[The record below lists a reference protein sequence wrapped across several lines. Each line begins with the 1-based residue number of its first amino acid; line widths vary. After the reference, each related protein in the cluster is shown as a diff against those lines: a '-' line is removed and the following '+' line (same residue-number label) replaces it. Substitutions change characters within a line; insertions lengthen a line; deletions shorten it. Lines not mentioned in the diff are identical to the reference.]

1 MRSFEPMVRLILTAI
16 LLALLTAC
24 GTVGL
29 EPSSQLVQRAIAI
42 ALEQTQ
48 QQLSQQ
54 RRESERTHLPPRFE
68 INRAVIT
75 KQEPLV
81 IQNLPA
87 YHVQGTY
94 DFTLKLPRRQ
104 VKQQHS
110 RFDIYLQRQQE
121 GKTWRLALP
130 QSTGKDSKPVWF
142 TYLIP

>member
-1 MRSFEPMVRLILTAI
+1 MVRHILTAI

-29 EPSSQLVQRAIAI
+29 EPSSQLVQRAIALQ
-42 ALEQTQ
+42 LEQTQ

-54 RRESERTHLPPRFE
+54 PRKSGRTHLPPRFE

-94 DFTLKLPRRQ
+94 DFTLKLPQRQ
-104 VKQQHS
+104 VNQQQNP
-110 RFDIYLQRQQE
+110 FDIYLQRQKE

-130 QSTGKDSKPVWF
+130 QSTGKGSKPVWL
-142 TYLIP
+142 TYLIQ

>member
-1 MRSFEPMVRLILTAI
+1 MVRLILTAI
-16 LLALLTAC
+16 LLALLSAC

-29 EPSSQLVQRAIAI
+29 EPSSQLVQRAIALQ
-42 ALEQTQ
+42 LEQTQ

-54 RRESERTHLPPRFE
+54 RRESGRTQIPSFE

-104 VKQQHS
+104 VNQQQNL
-110 RFDIYLQRQQE
+110 FDIYLQRQKE

-130 QSTGKDSKPVWF
+130 QFTGKDSKPVWF
-142 TYLIP
+142 TYLIH

>member
-1 MRSFEPMVRLILTAI
+1 MRSFEPMVRLILIAI
-16 LLALLTAC
+16 LLALLSAC

-29 EPSSQLVQRAIAI
+29 EPSSKLVQRAIALQ
-42 ALEQTQ
+42 LEQTQ

-54 RRESERTHLPPRFE
+54 RRESERTQIPSFE

-104 VKQQHS
+104 VNQQHS
-110 RFDIYLQRQQE
+110 LFDIYLQRQQE

-130 QSTGKDSKPVWF
+130 QFTGKDSKPVWF

>member
-1 MRSFEPMVRLILTAI
+1 MGRLVLTVI

-29 EPSSQLVQRAIAI
+29 EPSSQLVQRAL
-42 ALEQTQ
+42 ALQLSQTQ

-54 RRESERTHLPPRFE
+54 LQLSGRPQQPPSFE
-68 INRAVIT
+68 INRVVIT
-75 KQEPLV
+75 QQEPLV

-94 DFTLKLPRRQ
+94 DLTLKLSRRQ
-104 VKQQHS
+104 VNQQQNP
-110 RFDIYLQRQQE
+110 FEVYLQSQKE

-130 QSTGKDSKPVWF
+130 QFTGKDTKLTWL
-142 TYLIP
+142 TYLIH